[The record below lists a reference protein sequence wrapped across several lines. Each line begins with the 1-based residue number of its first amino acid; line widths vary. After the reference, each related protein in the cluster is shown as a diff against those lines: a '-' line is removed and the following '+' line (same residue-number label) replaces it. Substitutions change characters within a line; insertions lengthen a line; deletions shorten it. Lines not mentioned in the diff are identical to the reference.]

1 MKIIDTR
8 PIKNLEQA
16 AEILNVPLYDIKA
29 LNQVINILKYQN
41 IVFQSPFAVKNF
53 KCIKKLNDKRIIAMG
68 PGTSKELKKFGYI
81 AEQPK
86 SEFNSKGV
94 ISLMLKGDISGN
106 TLVVKGEGGLSEISK
121 YLNSASF
128 KTDEINTYVR
138 VPFKSYESLK
148 DRFFQCSAV
157 IFTSSLSVD
166 LYFKYV
172 FQKNE
177 NVIYLPISDRIKTSI
192 NSYGHKAKTINYFAE
207 DLLEE
212 IKTT

>member
-16 AEILNVPLYDIKA
+16 TEILNVPLYDIKT

-94 ISLMLKGDISGN
+94 IGLLLKEDILGR
-106 TLVVKGEGGLSEISK
+106 TLVVKGKGGLSDIAN

-128 KTDEINTYVR
+128 ETDEINVYIR
-138 VPFKSYESLK
+138 KSFECYK
-148 DRFFQCSAV
+148 DLRDKFLDCDAI

-166 LYFKYV
+166 LYFKNL
-172 FQKNE
+172 FQENE
-177 NVIYLPISDRIKTSI
+177 KVTYLPISERIKSAI
-192 NSYGHKAKTINYFAE
+192 NSYGHEAKIINYFAE
-207 DLLEE
+207 NLMEE
-212 IKTT
+212 IKAT

>member
-1 MKIIDTR
+1 
-8 PIKNLEQA
+8 
-16 AEILNVPLYDIKA
+16 
-29 LNQVINILKYQN
+29 
-41 IVFQSPFAVKNF
+41 
-53 KCIKKLNDKRIIAMG
+53 
-68 PGTSKELKKFGYI
+68 
-81 AEQPK
+81 
-86 SEFNSKGV
+86 
-94 ISLMLKGDISGN
+94 MLKGDISGN

-128 KTDEINTYVR
+128 KADEINTYVR
-138 VPFKSYESLK
+138 VPFKCYESLK

>member
-1 MKIIDTR
+1 
-8 PIKNLEQA
+8 
-16 AEILNVPLYDIKA
+16 
-29 LNQVINILKYQN
+29 
-41 IVFQSPFAVKNF
+41 
-53 KCIKKLNDKRIIAMG
+53 
-68 PGTSKELKKFGYI
+68 
-81 AEQPK
+81 
-86 SEFNSKGV
+86 
-94 ISLMLKGDISGN
+94 MLKGDISGN

-138 VPFKSYESLK
+138 VPFKSYDSLK
-148 DRFFQCSAV
+148 DRFFECSAV

-166 LYFKYV
+166 LYFKYL

-177 NVIYLPISDRIKTSI
+177 NVIYLPISDRIKTTI
-192 NSYGHKAKTINYFAE
+192 NLYGHKAKTINYFAE